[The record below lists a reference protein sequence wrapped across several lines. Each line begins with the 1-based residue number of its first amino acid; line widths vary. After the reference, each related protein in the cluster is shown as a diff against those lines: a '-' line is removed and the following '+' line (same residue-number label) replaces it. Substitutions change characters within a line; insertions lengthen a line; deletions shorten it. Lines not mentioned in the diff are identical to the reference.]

1 MTRRA
6 IWTVVNTNGPNV
18 LVASPPTEPTYW
30 RILMETG
37 DPNFEGRAT
46 RNAVAAAWVSVLSPD
61 CGYARA
67 ETIIPAPIVSFVDS
81 SIRMKAPVARFSA

>member
-1 MTRRA
+1 MSPEGLPSTGAQVDTGNVEQYDIRLRGLTSKGKQLVRDYGA

-37 DPNFEGRAT
+37 DPNFEVER
-46 RNAVAAAWVSVLSPD
+46 L
-61 CGYARA
+61 
-67 ETIIPAPIVSFVDS
+67 ETP
-81 SIRMKAPVARFSA
+81 